1 MSVVR
6 TPVDVAVGVLLRPDG
21 RFLLASRPLGKPY
34 AGYWEFPGGKI
45 ERGESVATALV
56 RELHEELGIELGAV
70 HPWVVREFD
79 YPHARVRLHF
89 CRVFDWIGAPVPRE
103 SQHLQFCTL
112 DELPDGPLLPAT
124 IPVLQWLTLPARYAV
139 SNAAELGPGEFL
151 RRLDRRLR
159 QGERMILWR
168 EPDLGAAENQTVFDA
183 TLRRARA
190 AGARVLVSSRHP
202 TEWWDRA
209 DGVQLTANDLLR
221 CTARPA
227 HAWVA
232 ASVHSRRELDQA
244 IGLGLDFAV
253 AGAIKPTRSHPGV
266 RPIGWNGFAD
276 IATAS
281 SIPVYAIGGL
291 VDIDLAAARAS
302 GAHGV
307 ALRSAAWFDD

>member
-1 MSVVR
+1 MSAAR

-21 RFLLASRPLGKPY
+21 RFLLASRPSGKPY

-45 ERGESVATALV
+45 ERGESVARALA

-70 HPWVVREFD
+70 YPWVVREFD
-79 YPHARVRLHF
+79 YPHAKVRLHF
-89 CRVFDWIGAPVPRE
+89 CRVFDWIRTPVPRE
-103 SQHLQFCTL
+103 SQRLQFCTL
-112 DELPDGPLLPAT
+112 DELPEGPLLPAT
-124 IPVLQWLTLPARYAV
+124 VPVLQWLTLPARYAI
-139 SNAAELGPGEFL
+139 SNAAELGLEEFL

-168 EPDLGAAENQTVFDA
+168 EPDLAAAENQTGFDA

-190 AGARVLVSSRHP
+190 VGARVLVSSRHP
-202 TEWWDRA
+202 TKWWDRA
-209 DGVQLTANDLLR
+209 DGVHLTANDLLR
-221 CTARPA
+221 CTARPP
-227 HAWVA
+227 HDWVA
-232 ASVHSRRELDQA
+232 ASVHSRAELEQA

-266 RPIGWNGFAD
+266 RSIGWNGFAE
-276 IATAS
+276 IAAAP

-291 VDIDLAAARAS
+291 MDTDLAAALAS

-307 ALRSAAWFDD
+307 ALRSAAWPDD